1 MDRVERLTN
10 LLALLLET
18 PRPLTLVE
26 IAGEMHGQY
35 PTAKPTLRAAFERD
49 KAALREIGVPIE
61 TEVLSGDRAGE
72 SGYRIDRARY
82 ELADLDLAEDERRAI
97 QLALAAVR
105 SPSGSAITAGEQAL
119 WKLGGGQLDI
129 GQTVTAN
136 VPELPA
142 LPTIRRAVAR
152 RAVIGFSYRGHD
164 RRVDPYGLML
174 RDGFWYV
181 LGRDHGHDELRT
193 YRVDRVAGD
202 VEIIGE
208 DHAFERP
215 AGFDPRDVLPT
226 DAKQFGVA
234 GDKATVARV
243 RIAPERAGLVE
254 REVGSDRVV
263 ARRRNG
269 AIEVVVPAGNAAAFA
284 SWALGLTDHAEV
296 LSPKAVRDDLVSRLR
311 ALAEPPRRRRVQKPP
326 TRERRKR

>member
-1 MDRVERLTN
+1 VDRVERLTN

-18 PRPLTLVE
+18 SRPLTLVE
-26 IAGEMHGQY
+26 IAGEMQGQY

-61 TEVLSGDRAGE
+61 TEVLTRERAGE
-72 SGYRIDRARY
+72 SGYHIDRARY
-82 ELADLDLAEDERRAI
+82 ELADLDLEDDERRAI

-119 WKLGGGQLDI
+119 WKIGGGQLDA
-129 GQTVTAN
+129 GQAVTAS

-152 RAVIGFSYRGHD
+152 RAVVGFFYRGHD

-174 RDGFWYV
+174 RNGFWYV

-193 YRVDRVAGD
+193 YRVDRIAGG
-202 VEIIGE
+202 VEIVGE

-234 GDKATVARV
+234 ADTTSARV
-243 RIAPERAGLVE
+243 RISPERAALVE
-254 REVGSDRVV
+254 RDVGSDRVV

-269 AIEVVVPAGNAAAFA
+269 SIEVSVPAGNAAAFA
-284 SWALGLTDHAEV
+284 SWVLGLTDHAEV
-296 LSPKAVRDDLVSRLR
+296 LSPKAVREDLINRLR
-311 ALAEPPRRRRVQKPP
+311 ALASPPRRRRAQTSP
-326 TRERRKR
+326 KRQRTQR

>member
-18 PRPLTLVE
+18 SRPLTLVE
-26 IAGEMHGQY
+26 IAGEMEGQY

-49 KAALREIGVPIE
+49 KAAFREIGVPIE
-61 TEVLSGDRAGE
+61 TEVLTGSRAGE

-82 ELADLDLAEDERRAI
+82 ELADLDLEADERRAL

-105 SPSGSAITAGEQAL
+105 SSSGSAITAGEQAL
-119 WKLGGGQLDI
+119 WKLGGAQLDA
-129 GQTVTAN
+129 GPAVTAN

-142 LPTIRRAVAR
+142 LPTLRHAAAR
-152 RAVIGFSYRGHD
+152 RTVVTFIYRQRQ

-193 YRVDRVAGD
+193 YRVDRIEGD
-202 VEIIGE
+202 VQIVG
-208 DHAFERP
+208 DDGAFQRP
-215 AGFDPRDVLPT
+215 VGFDPRDVFPA

-234 GDKATVARV
+234 GDKPVTARV
-243 RIAPERAGLVE
+243 RIAPERAALVE

-269 AIEVVVPAGNAAAFA
+269 SIEVTVPASNAGAFA
-284 SWALGLTDHAEV
+284 SWVLGLAEHAEV
-296 LSPKAVRDDLVSRLR
+296 LSPKPVRESLIARLEV
-311 ALAEPPRRRRVQKPP
+311 LARSPRRRRR
-326 TRERRKR
+326 TR

>member
-26 IAGEMHGQY
+26 IAGEMEGQY
-35 PTAKPTLRAAFERD
+35 PTQRATLRAAFERD

-61 TEVLSGDRAGE
+61 AEVLTGDRAGE

-82 ELADLDLAEDERRAI
+82 ELTDLDLEPDERRAI

-105 SPSGSAITAGEQAL
+105 SSSGSTITAGEQAL
-119 WKLGGGQLDI
+119 WKLGGA
-129 GQTVTAN
+129 QTDVGAAVTAS

-142 LPTIRRAVAR
+142 LPALRRAAAR
-152 RAVIGFSYRGHD
+152 RAVVSFAYRGRD
-164 RRVDPYGLML
+164 RLVDPYGLML

-193 YRVDRVAGD
+193 YRVDRIAGE
-202 VEIIGE
+202 VKLVGE
-208 DHAFERP
+208 SGAFDRP
-215 AGFDPRDVLPT
+215 PGFDPRDVLPT
-226 DAKQFGVA
+226 DAKQFGVI
-234 GDKATVARV
+234 DDPSLTARV
-243 RIAPERAGLVE
+243 RIAPERAALVE

-269 AIEVVVPAGNAAAFA
+269 SIEIVVPASNPAAFA
-284 SWALGLTDHAEV
+284 SWVLGLTDHAEV
-296 LSPKAVRDDLVSRLR
+296 LSPKAVRQAFVDRLR
-311 ALAEPPRRRRVQKPP
+311 HLARPRRRS
-326 TRERRKR
+326 KR

>member
-1 MDRVERLTN
+1 VDRVERLTN

-18 PRPLTLVE
+18 SRPLTLVE
-26 IAGEMHGQY
+26 IAGEMQGQY

-61 TEVLSGDRAGE
+61 AEVLTGDRAGE

-82 ELADLDLAEDERRAI
+82 ELADLDLEDDERRAI

-119 WKLGGGQLDI
+119 WKLGGGQLDV
-129 GQTVTAN
+129 GQAVTAS

-152 RAVIGFSYRGHD
+152 RAVIGFPYRGRD
-164 RRVDPYGLML
+164 RRIDPYGLML

-193 YRVDRVAGD
+193 YRVDRIAGE
-202 VEIIGE
+202 VEIVGE

-226 DAKQFGVA
+226 DAKQFGIA
-234 GDKATVARV
+234 GDTTTARV
-243 RIAPERAGLVE
+243 RIAPERAALVE
-254 REVGSDRVV
+254 RDVGSDRFV
-263 ARRRNG
+263 ARRRSG
-269 AIEVVVPAGNAAAFA
+269 AIEVAVPAGNAAAFA
-284 SWALGLTDHAEV
+284 SWVLGLTDHAEV
-296 LSPKAVRDDLVSRLR
+296 LSPKAVRDDLVGRLR
-311 ALAEPPRRRRVQKPP
+311 ALAQPPHRRRAEARP
-326 TRERRKR
+326 TDERRKR

>member
-26 IAGEMHGQY
+26 IAGEMEGQY
-35 PTAKPTLRAAFERD
+35 PTQKATLRAAFERD

-61 TEVLSGDRAGE
+61 AEVLTGDRAGE

-82 ELADLDLAEDERRAI
+82 ELTDLDLEPDERRAI

-105 SPSGSAITAGEQAL
+105 SSSGSTITAGEQAL
-119 WKLGGGQLDI
+119 WKLGGAQADVGAA
-129 GQTVTAN
+129 VTAS

-142 LPTIRRAVAR
+142 LPTLRRAAAR
-152 RAVIGFSYRGHD
+152 RAVVSFAYRGRD
-164 RRVDPYGLML
+164 RLVDPYGLML

-193 YRVDRVAGD
+193 YRVDRIAGE
-202 VEIIGE
+202 VKLVGE
-208 DHAFERP
+208 SGAYDRP
-215 AGFDPRDVLPT
+215 PGFDPRDVLPT
-226 DAKQFGVA
+226 DAKQFGVI
-234 GDKATVARV
+234 DDPSLTARV
-243 RIAPERAGLVE
+243 RIAPERAALVE

-269 AIEVVVPAGNAAAFA
+269 SIEVVVPASNQAAFA
-284 SWALGLTDHAEV
+284 SWVLGLTDHAEV
-296 LSPKAVRDDLVSRLR
+296 LSPKAVREAFVGRLR
-311 ALAEPPRRRRVQKPP
+311 HLARPRRRS
-326 TRERRKR
+326 KR